1 MKFLMRKKIMQGVFL
16 AAAFAFCCG
25 LNAAAEYETETT
37 EMTEK
42 TAVLE
47 EGSSETE
54 EKEEDSELKEGQRK
68 AAIQIISI
76 TGNEMTYF
84 EIEETEDGPETSEEK
99 ETMDTEDQSEPDTEK
114 NGILTEASETGRGT
128 VGESGMTS
136 GESPASAGKPGTTSG
151 ESPVSAEKPG
161 MTSGES
167 QGSTGESGMTSG
179 ESPASAEKPGTP
191 SGESPVS
198 AEKPGMTSGESQ
210 GSTGESGM
218 TSGESQR
225 GGREKGEAFNS
236 GQTSGKELSGDFDPG
251 QMGNRGMAV
260 RVTRE
265 TKAVYI
271 PVAVVVHTDLD
282 EEMTFSILQAGDELE
297 VLFEEVDGEEVIT
310 EIWMKSA
317 EGEAE

>member
-25 LNAAAEYETETT
+25 LNAAAESETETT

-42 TAVLE
+42 AAVLE

-99 ETMDTEDQSEPDTEK
+99 ETLDTEDQSEPDTEK
-114 NGILTEASETGRGT
+114 NGILSEASETGRGT

-136 GESPASAGKPGTTSG
+136 GESPASAGKPGTT
-151 ESPVSAEKPG
+151 
-161 MTSGES
+161 
-167 QGSTGESGMTSG
+167 
-179 ESPASAEKPGTP
+179 

-251 QMGNRGMAV
+251 QMGSRGMTA

-265 TKAVYI
+265 TKTVYI

>member
-25 LNAAAEYETETT
+25 LNAAAESETETT

-42 TAVLE
+42 AAVLE

-99 ETMDTEDQSEPDTEK
+99 ETLDTEDQSEPDTEK
-114 NGILTEASETGRGT
+114 NGILSEASETGRGT

-161 MTSGES
+161 T
-167 QGSTGESGMTSG
+167 T
-179 ESPASAEKPGTP
+179 

-251 QMGNRGMAV
+251 QMGSRGMTA

-265 TKAVYI
+265 TKTVYI

>member
-1 MKFLMRKKIMQGVFL
+1 MQGVFL

-25 LNAAAEYETETT
+25 LNAAAESETETT

-42 TAVLE
+42 AAVLE

-99 ETMDTEDQSEPDTEK
+99 ETLDTEDQSEPDTEK
-114 NGILTEASETGRGT
+114 NGILSEASETGRGT

-136 GESPASAGKPGTTSG
+136 GESPASAGKPGTT
-151 ESPVSAEKPG
+151 
-161 MTSGES
+161 
-167 QGSTGESGMTSG
+167 
-179 ESPASAEKPGTP
+179 

-251 QMGNRGMAV
+251 QMGSRGMTA

-265 TKAVYI
+265 TKTVYI

>member
-136 GESPASAGKPGTTSG
+136 GES
-151 ESPVSAEKPG
+151 
-161 MTSGES
+161 
-167 QGSTGESGMTSG
+167 
-179 ESPASAEKPGTP
+179 
-191 SGESPVS
+191 
-198 AEKPGMTSGESQ
+198 
-210 GSTGESGM
+210 
-218 TSGESQR
+218 QR

>member
-179 ESPASAEKPGTP
+179 ES
-191 SGESPVS
+191 
-198 AEKPGMTSGESQ
+198 
-210 GSTGESGM
+210 
-218 TSGESQR
+218 QR

>member
-1 MKFLMRKKIMQGVFL
+1 MQGVFL

-25 LNAAAEYETETT
+25 LNAAAESETETT

-42 TAVLE
+42 AAVLE

-99 ETMDTEDQSEPDTEK
+99 ETLDTEDQSEPDTEK
-114 NGILTEASETGRGT
+114 NGILSEASETGRGT

-161 MTSGES
+161 T
-167 QGSTGESGMTSG
+167 T
-179 ESPASAEKPGTP
+179 

-251 QMGNRGMAV
+251 QMGSRGMTA

-265 TKAVYI
+265 TKTVYI

>member
-1 MKFLMRKKIMQGVFL
+1 
-16 AAAFAFCCG
+16 
-25 LNAAAEYETETT
+25 
-37 EMTEK
+37 MTEK

-47 EGSSETE
+47 EGSSET
-54 EKEEDSELKEGQRK
+54 EEDSELKEGQRK

-84 EIEETEDGPETSEEK
+84 EIEETEDRPETSEEK
-99 ETMDTEDQSEPDTEK
+99 ETLDTEEQSEPDTEK
-114 NGILTEASETGRGT
+114 NGILTSETGRGT
-128 VGESGMTS
+128 
-136 GESPASAGKPGTTSG
+136 A
-151 ESPVSAEKPG
+151 
-161 MTSGES
+161 
-167 QGSTGESGMTSG
+167 
-179 ESPASAEKPGTP
+179 
-191 SGESPVS
+191 
-198 AEKPGMTSGESQ
+198 
-210 GSTGESGM
+210 GESGM

-251 QMGNRGMAV
+251 QMGNRGMTA
-260 RVTRE
+260 RVARE

>member
-25 LNAAAEYETETT
+25 LNAAAESETETT

-136 GESPASAGKPGTTSG
+136 GESPASA
-151 ESPVSAEKPG
+151 
-161 MTSGES
+161 
-167 QGSTGESGMTSG
+167 
-179 ESPASAEKPGTP
+179 EKPGTP

-251 QMGNRGMAV
+251 QMGNRGMAA

-265 TKAVYI
+265 TKTVYI